1 MGTKALILIFLLA
14 GAIAAEAQGRPPL
27 VPANWIE
34 EPRQSTSDPLRFNSP
49 DGTAWITL
57 HATPAGKRD
66 QGKAKIVLADGER
79 LTYERSTSRF
89 VAVSGFRGDRI
100 FYRKSNLACGGS
112 RWHHIS
118 LEYAAE
124 DKRKMD
130 NLVTRVAHGMNRYDS
145 DCRGSSTTTAG
156 GLIRNR

>member
-1 MGTKALILIFLLA
+1 MCTKAFIVIFLLA
-14 GAIAAEAQGRPPL
+14 STIAAEAQGRPPI
-27 VPANWIE
+27 VPANWVE
-34 EPRQSTSDPLRFNSP
+34 EPRSSTSDPLRFSSP

-57 HATPAGKRD
+57 HATPANKRS

-79 LTYERSTSRF
+79 LTYARTTSRF
-89 VAVSGFRGDRI
+89 VAVSGFVGDRI

-112 RWHHIS
+112 RWHHIL
-118 LEYAAE
+118 LEYSAQ

-130 NLVTRVAHGMNRYDS
+130 SLVTRVAHGMNRYDR
-145 DCRGSSTTTAG
+145 DCRGSSTTSLG